1 MFDNGDI
8 KLNKLTNF
16 FSAAATKR
24 PAITILVVLLLSGF
38 FGYMASQQEELNTSF
53 GGELDTPEIKAQT
66 KLGEYFQTS
75 GSQSVFQI
83 ILSGDDVLTV
93 DGYLAWQEL
102 KQTVAQ
108 SEIAPYLVSQ
118 PGQPLIAGFFAPID
132 FARTY
137 DYSIDINSMNDE
149 QFKALY
155 VKANSQM
162 PPEFKAFASA
172 LLSESYDEDAVT
184 ASAGLAIITVDS
196 AKFVE
201 EYGLEAGAF
210 IEQPRM
216 EVALNNSLSEIQVGN
231 VKVSGFSF
239 GLLFGD
245 EGEDF
250 QQEIGGLFAQ
260 AFVIILVV
268 LSYIFFM
275 KSKLFSR
282 KPLNILRRLIAI
294 SFMAF
299 GIAGVI
305 SPLVSDLE
313 TPLLSWMMLDD
324 PLLGRMIPLS
334 VFTFGFL
341 LNSRRRSSSDLFLS
355 LGAILL
361 SIGWMTGAGT
371 ILGPGYL
378 DIIGAPNQVS
388 QIAPIILIGL
398 GVDYAIHFNSR
409 YREEIGS
416 GNSIDGATSSTLKS
430 VGIALTLATLATMVG
445 FLTNI
450 VSPLP
455 ELKDFGI
462 LVSVGIFFAFFLVMT
477 FVPAIRTLL
486 DKRAEKKEKIDSE
499 AFTSSG
505 DSVLNK
511 ISEASGIIPRK
522 LKIVAIG
529 LLVTVS
535 TYGYIS
541 FTNLETIFEF
551 TDFLPEDN
559 PVVKTLDL
567 LSEEFGGGFGETTSV
582 LIEGDDLATPEIHNA
597 LIASINNL
605 SEKENIVVYAGNVA
619 AESVLSSMG
628 ELLTPAAGPPGAPA
642 GPPDVELISSLVG
655 YGVDLMSGA
664 EGLEGLKVKNTSDVK
679 GLYEFLAAKDPEAFL
694 AYIYFDEN
702 NNVTAQQ
709 VRITTSAGSLGAAQ
723 LRDDIYVAFAPM
735 INLGIDVAATN
746 DAIVTQS
753 VSDLISKSQFQSLIF
768 AILASMTFLIIYYFL
783 DMRRPFLGV
792 ITIMPVIAIVMGT
805 YLGMYYLDIPLNPV
819 TSTLSGLAIGIG
831 VPFVI
836 HVTNRFRESLSQG
849 NNPIEAATKTLKTTG
864 GSLFGSAFTTMAGF
878 GILMTSTLKPFQ
890 QMGQVVVVAL
900 GFALVASILILP
912 TMLVFWA
919 NYHNKKTAKS
929 L

>member
-1 MFDNGDI
+1 MKI
-8 KLNKLTNF
+8 LTNF
-16 FSAAATKR
+16 FSSAATKR
-24 PAITILVVLLLSGF
+24 PLVTILIVLLLTGF
-38 FGYMASQQEELNTSF
+38 FGYMAGQSEELNTSF
-53 GGELDTPEIKAQT
+53 GGELDTPEIKAQG

-83 ILSGDDVLTV
+83 IISGEDVLTV
-93 DGYLAWQEL
+93 DGYLAWVEVQ
-102 KQTVAQ
+102 KTI
-108 SEIAPYLVSQ
+108 SESDLQPYLVSQ
-118 PGQPLIAGFFAPID
+118 PGQSSVQGFFAPV
-132 FARTY
+132 
-137 DYSIDINSMNDE
+137 DIALSFNPMLNMNAIKAMDDV
-149 QFKALY
+149 QFKNLY
-155 VKANSQM
+155 NQANSQM

-172 LLSESYDEDAVT
+172 LLSESYDEDKT
-184 ASAGLAIITVDS
+184 SASAGLAIVTVDT

-201 EYGLEAGAF
+201 EYGFDGAF
-210 IEQPRM
+210 IEQPKM
-216 EVALNNSLSEIQVGN
+216 EVALNKSLSQIAVGN

-260 AFVIILVV
+260 AFAIILVV

-275 KSKLFSR
+275 KSSSFSR
-282 KPLNILRRLIAI
+282 RPVNLLRRLLALVLMIV
-294 SFMAF
+294 
-299 GIAGVI
+299 GITGVV
-305 SPLVSDLE
+305 L
-313 TPLLSWMMLDD
+313 PLLSDIELAFLSWMQLDD
-324 PLLGRMIPLS
+324 PLLGRIIPLS
-334 VFTFGFL
+334 TFTFGFL
-341 LNSRRRSSSDLFLS
+341 LNSRRRTSSDLFLS

-361 SIGWMTGAGT
+361 SIGWMQGAGT

-416 GNSIDGATSSTLKS
+416 GNTINGSTSSTLKS
-430 VGIALTLATLATMVG
+430 VGIALTLATLATIVG

-486 DKRAEKKEKIDSE
+486 DRRAEKKEKIDSE

-511 ISEASGIIPRK
+511 ISEASGIIPKK
-522 LKIVAIG
+522 LKLIALA
-529 LLVTVS
+529 LLVSVS
-535 TYGYIS
+535 SYGYIS

-582 LIEGDDLATPEIHNA
+582 LIEGDDLATVEVHNA
-597 LIASINNL
+597 LIQSINNL
-605 SEKENIVVYAGNVA
+605 SDKENIIVYAGNVA
-619 AESVLSSMG
+619 QESVVGSLG
-628 ELLTPAAGPPGAPA
+628 QLLVPQSGPPGAPA
-642 GPPDVELISSLVG
+642 GPPDMELIGTLSS
-655 YGVDLMSGA
+655 YGVDIMSGGQ
-664 EGLEGLKVKNTSDVK
+664 GLDALIVKTGGDVQ
-679 GLYEFLAAKDPEAFL
+679 GLYEYLVGKDTETFLAS
-694 AYIYFDEN
+694 IYFDEN
-702 NNVTAQQ
+702 SKVTAAQ
-709 VRITTSAGSLGAAQ
+709 VRISTSAGSLAAAQ
-723 LRDDIYVAFAPM
+723 LRDDIYDAFKPM
-735 INLGIDVAATN
+735 TDLGIDVAATN

-753 VSDLISKSQFQSLIF
+753 VSDLISQSQFQSLIF
-768 AILASMTFLIIYYFL
+768 AILASMSFLIIYYFL

-792 ITIMPVIAIVMGT
+792 ITILPVVAIVMGT

-836 HVTNRFRESLSQG
+836 HVTNRFREALLEN
-849 NNPIEAATKTLKTTG
+849 NNPVEAATITLKTTG

-912 TMLVFWA
+912 TLLVFWA
-919 NYHNKKTAKS
+919 NYHNRKTAKS